1 MRREKVEK
9 MRGEIRSFTMVGEED
24 EESE

>member
-9 MRGEIRSFTMVGEED
+9 MRGEISSFTVVGEED

>member
-1 MRREKVEK
+1 VRREKVEK
-9 MRGEIRSFTMVGEED
+9 KRKEKRSFTVGEED

>member
-1 MRREKVEK
+1 VRREKVEK
-9 MRGEIRSFTMVGEED
+9 REEKISFTVVGEED

>member
-9 MRGEIRSFTMVGEED
+9 IRGEIRSFTVVGEED